1 MTPTFALETAN
12 AADLEELVQ
21 LRIETMRE
29 SLERLGRFDPAR
41 ARERMV
47 RNFEPE
53 FTWFIVT
60 GGVRAGCIV
69 VRQRGTPW
77 LLDHFYIRALFRNAG
92 LGSQVLQHFLAQ
104 ADATQAPLRLG
115 ALRESAANRFYLRH
129 GFVQVDEDEWDIYYL
144 RTPSAPR

>member
-1 MTPTFALETAN
+1 MTPTLEPATH
-12 AADLEELVQ
+12 ADLEGLVQ

-29 SLERLGRFDPAR
+29 SLERIGRFDPVR
-41 ARERMV
+41 ARERLV

-53 FTWFIVT
+53 FTWHIVT
-60 GGVRAGCIV
+60 GGERAGCIV

-77 LLDHFYIRALFRNAG
+77 LLDHFYIRAPFRNAG
-92 LGSQVLQHFLAQ
+92 LGSQVLQHFFAQ
-104 ADATQAPLRLG
+104 ADAAQAAIRLG

-144 RTPSAPR
+144 RTPAAPR